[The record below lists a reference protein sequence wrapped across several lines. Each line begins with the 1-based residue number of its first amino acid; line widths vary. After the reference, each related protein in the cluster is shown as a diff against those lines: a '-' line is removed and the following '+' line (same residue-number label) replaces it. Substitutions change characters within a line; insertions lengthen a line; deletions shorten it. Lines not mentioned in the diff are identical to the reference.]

1 MSCSPSQVWR
11 PASASSSLVEEV
23 LFAFA
28 GVEGLNLV
36 VVGVFW
42 FVERHGV
49 HDLPEHVHV
58 FFNVGVDESDDL
70 LARTAGLN
78 SQPPRGAH
86 VRPASWEVVFLLW
99 HGTHDPVCSVIFGD
113 INDGIDGVFALAAWW
128 PVLGLRAAMGGLR
141 PGCSVVLIVG

>member
-49 HDLPEHVHV
+49 HDLPEHV

-78 SQPPRGAH
+78 SQPPRGPTC
-86 VRPASWEVVFLLW
+86 VRRAGRW
-99 HGTHDPVCSVIFGD
+99 CSCCDTARMIPS
-113 INDGIDGVFALAAWW
+113 AL
-128 PVLGLRAAMGGLR
+128 
-141 PGCSVVLIVG
+141 